1 MGTLG
6 QDISYALRNLR
17 KAPGFA
23 AVAVITLAL
32 GIGASTA
39 IFSVIDNILMEP
51 FPYPDA
57 QRFMSVQIHD
67 TERSEPGGRAGFTGP
82 EFLDYVEQNHVFD
95 RVIAN
100 DNTDVLYRAGEG
112 TQRFDGNY
120 VTPGTF
126 EFLGIPALAGRV
138 MQPAD
143 YEPGAPP
150 VFVLRYKTWVKSF
163 GADPEIVNKTFV
175 LNGVSRTLIGIMPP
189 RFGWGNADLWIPK
202 KPERAAATKA
212 VAGAFPQFWFLLGH
226 LKPGVS
232 MKEAEADLTVVAN
245 RLAKVY
251 PKEYPKRF
259 TVHMESLT
267 NLVVGQFKT
276 TLFIVLAAVGL
287 LLLIGCGNVANLLL
301 ARATTREK
309 EFAIRSAL
317 GANRWRLIRQLLVES
332 LLLATGG
339 AALGTLLAW
348 GGLKSLVAL
357 MPQNIIPAEAVIRLN
372 LPVLLFTLGVAAL
385 TALVFGLVPA
395 LKAARK
401 DLNEPLRD
409 SGKGVSGGFR
419 HGRLR
424 DAVVVLEVGLSLTLL
439 VAAGLLT
446 RSFVALRD
454 VKLGLQP
461 DHVLVARLPLPVERY
476 KTADQVMGFYRPL
489 LQRLKALPGV
499 VEATETSTLPPYG
512 GIPSDIEIPGKTHA
526 EKWNAMFQLV
536 SEGYFP
542 VLKIRFVDGRG
553 FTEAEVNGAR
563 KLAIVNQMF
572 VKKYLGNENPIGRQV
587 RIAQLAEF
595 DDAVKE
601 PVFEIIGLVADAKNR
616 GLQDPPEPELWVPYT
631 VTGSAFRG
639 ILVRTAN
646 EPLTMMNAVQHEIW
660 ATDAN
665 VAVTLTGTLEGYIS
679 QFSFAGPRF
688 GFFLMSIFGAIGL
701 VLVTIGVYSV
711 LAYTTARRTHEI
723 GIRMAL
729 GANGSDVQGMVIR
742 MGLKLV
748 ALGVGIGLIVSV
760 AIGRVIATQ
769 LWGVSAYDP
778 WTLVCVPA
786 LLLTTGIVACWLP
799 ARRAAGVDP
808 LVALR
813 YE

>member
-372 LPVLLFTLGVAAL
+372 LPVLAFTLGVAML

-769 LWGVSAYDP
+769 LWGVYAYDP

>member
-616 GLQDPPEPELWVPYT
+616 GLQDPPEPGIWVPYT

-769 LWGVSAYDP
+769 LWGVYAYDP